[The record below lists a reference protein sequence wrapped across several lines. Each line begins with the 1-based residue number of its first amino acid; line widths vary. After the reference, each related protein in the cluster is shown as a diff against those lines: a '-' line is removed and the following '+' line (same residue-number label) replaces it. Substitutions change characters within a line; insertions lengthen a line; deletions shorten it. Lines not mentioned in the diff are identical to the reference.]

1 MAKIAIIGAGQ
12 VGATTAYTL
21 GISGL
26 AEEIVL
32 TDIHEKKA
40 AGEALDIAH
49 ALAAGKPVKVSSGGW
64 DVLAG
69 ADLVV
74 MTAGANQAPGESR
87 RALADKNMRI
97 MESVAGEIANRAP
110 ECILLVVSNPV
121 DALTRTAVY
130 CTGFP
135 PSRVMGSGT
144 ALDSMR
150 FRWMLAAHTGLDP
163 RNIHAYVL
171 GEHGDSELPAWS
183 ITNITGMDV
192 GEYCRQCGGCNATL
206 PERMKAEF
214 DRDVRGAAYT
224 IIENKGVTN
233 YGVALAV
240 HRIAQAVLRNEHAIH
255 TVSTLLN
262 GAYGLK
268 DVCLSLPCVVGRSG
282 VERVLSIP
290 LSPEESVMLRHS
302 AYVVRSMARES
313 AGESAALAH

>member
-1 MAKIAIIGAGQ
+1 M
-12 VGATTAYTL
+12 
-21 GISGL
+21 
-26 AEEIVL
+26 
-32 TDIHEKKA
+32 
-40 AGEALDIAH
+40 
-49 ALAAGKPVKVSSGGW
+49 
-64 DVLAG
+64 
-69 ADLVV
+69 
-74 MTAGANQAPGESR
+74 
-87 RALADKNMRI
+87 
-97 MESVAGEIANRAP
+97 
-110 ECILLVVSNPV
+110 
-121 DALTRTAVY
+121 
-130 CTGFP
+130 
-135 PSRVMGSGT
+135 
-144 ALDSMR
+144 
-150 FRWMLAAHTGLDP
+150 
-163 RNIHAYVL
+163 L

-183 ITNITGMDV
+183 ITNIAGMDV

-268 DVCLSLPCVVGRSG
+268 DVCLSLPCVVDRSG

-302 AYVVRSMARES
+302 ADVVRSMARES